1 MRRRK
6 FYVSS
11 DIQKTFIIFV
21 SVEIAI
27 ITAFFILIL
36 FITQTTYT
44 NLLIQYSNPSPEIT
58 EQIVNLKKHLIF
70 SLTLLLIGNVFLIGL
85 ASLFFSHK
93 IAGPLFRFEKILN
106 QITKGGEIPENFRLR
121 EKDFPKKLA
130 KEIEKF
136 FLFLKRKEEQEK
148 ERIKK
153 LKELISSSSLSEEI
167 KRKLEE
173 IIGEDKE

>member
-11 DIQKTFIIFV
+11 EIQKTFIIFV

-44 NLLIQYSNPSPEIT
+44 SILIQYSNPSPEIT
-58 EQIVNLKKHLIF
+58 AQLLELKKYFII
-70 SLTLLLIGNVFLIGL
+70 SLTLLLIGNIFLIGL

-93 IAGPLFRFEKILN
+93 IAGPLFRFEKILS
-106 QITKGGEIPENFRLR
+106 QITKGGEIPENFKIR
-121 EKDFPKKLA
+121 ERDFPKKLTE
-130 KEIEKF
+130 EIEKF
-136 FLFLKRKEEQEK
+136 FIFLKRKEEHEK
-148 ERIKK
+148 ERMKK
-153 LKELISSSSLSEEI
+153 LRELISSSSLSEEM

-173 IIGEDKE
+173 IIEEDKE